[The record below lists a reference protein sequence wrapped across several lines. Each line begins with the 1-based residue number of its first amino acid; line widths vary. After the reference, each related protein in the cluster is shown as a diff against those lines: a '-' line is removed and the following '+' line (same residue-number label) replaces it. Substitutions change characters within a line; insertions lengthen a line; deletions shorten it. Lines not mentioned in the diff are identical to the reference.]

1 MRPNSNIVKT
11 RTGILVMET
20 LYRMHREMRKYQSVE
35 YSAVVDFPTG
45 LSLY

>member
-1 MRPNSNIVKT
+1 MRPNSGIVQT

-20 LYRMHREMRKYQSVE
+20 LYWMHREMRKYQSVE
-35 YSAVVDFPTG
+35 LSAVLDFPTG